1 MDVHTPKQRSFNMS
15 RIRGKDTSPEMK
27 VRHLL
32 HSLGYRYRLHVRD
45 LPGCPDIVLPK
56 HRVLIFVHGCFWH
69 MHKCRFGRVV
79 PKTNTEFWQ
88 TKRSGNT
95 ERDRRNAKQ
104 LRKVGWTVLT
114 VWECETKNPETLK
127 RRLLLRFPN

>member
-1 MDVHTPKQRSFNMS
+1 MS
-15 RIRGKDTSPEMK
+15 RIRGKNTNPEMK
-27 VRHLL
+27 VRSLL

-45 LPGCPDIVLPK
+45 LPGHPDIVLPK
-56 HRVLIFVHGCFWH
+56 HRVVIFVHGCFWH

-79 PKTNTEFWQ
+79 PKTNAEFWQ

-95 ERDRRNAKQ
+95 ERDRRNARQ

-114 VWECETKNPETLK
+114 VWECETRSQEKLK
-127 RRLLLRFPN
+127 SKLEARLP